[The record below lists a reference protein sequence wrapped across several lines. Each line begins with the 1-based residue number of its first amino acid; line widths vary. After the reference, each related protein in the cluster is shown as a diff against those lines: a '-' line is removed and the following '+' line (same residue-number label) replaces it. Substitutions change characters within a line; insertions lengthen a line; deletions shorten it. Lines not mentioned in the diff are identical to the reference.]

1 MNLDDLRTSLE
12 ARGLDRDDLFDDPL
26 EQFRAWYGAVQG
38 WGLYLPEAMVLST
51 ADGDGRPSSRQVLLR
66 GHDHGFVFFTNLES
80 RKAREIEGHRDVGLC
95 FTWHIIQRQVRVLG
109 VASALS
115 ESESDAY
122 FATRPRASQIGA
134 WASPQSEVIAD
145 RAVLEARVRDVEQR
159 FADQPVP
166 RPPNWGGFRVV
177 PDEMEFWQ
185 GRRHRLH
192 DRFRYLRTGEGIWH
206 IERLAP

>member
-1 MNLDDLRTSLE
+1 MNLDDLRASLE

-51 ADGDGRPSSRQVLLR
+51 VDGDGRPSSRQVLLR

-109 VASALS
+109 AASALS

-159 FADQPVP
+159 FADQLVP

-177 PDEMEFWQ
+177 PDEPEFWQ

-192 DRFRYLRTGEGIWH
+192 DRFRYLRTGEGIWQ